1 LPDKLHR
8 KTGTQVAEVDRYRR
22 PVRLLTIHLT
32 LIPKPN
38 ARPQEQT
45 TMNTEQILA
54 EIREANL
61 SYLMLAQSLIR
72 ADREQALF
80 RLGISEDTAN
90 VLALLS
96 PAQMMRIASGN
107 TLLCRMRVDD
117 DLVWSLLTNHGK
129 AAANDGVTRLH
140 ANILMAGR
148 HQEAA

>member
-1 LPDKLHR
+1 M
-8 KTGTQVAEVDRYRR
+8 
-22 PVRLLTIHLT
+22 
-32 LIPKPN
+32 N
-38 ARPQEQT
+38 AD
-45 TMNTEQILA
+45 QILM

-80 RLGISEDTAN
+80 RLGLSEDTAN
-90 VLALLS
+90 MLDALS
-96 PAQMMRIASGN
+96 SAQMMKIASSN

-129 AAANDGVTRLH
+129 TSNDSVTRLH

-148 HQEAA
+148 HQEAT

>member
-1 LPDKLHR
+1 M
-8 KTGTQVAEVDRYRR
+8 
-22 PVRLLTIHLT
+22 
-32 LIPKPN
+32 N
-38 ARPQEQT
+38 AD
-45 TMNTEQILA
+45 QILT
-54 EIREANL
+54 EIRETNL
-61 SYLMLAQSLIR
+61 SYLMLAQSLVR

-90 VLALLS
+90 MLALLT
-96 PAQMMRIASGN
+96 PAQVMKIASSN

-129 AAANDGVTRLH
+129 SSNDSVTRLH

>member
-1 LPDKLHR
+1 M
-8 KTGTQVAEVDRYRR
+8 
-22 PVRLLTIHLT
+22 
-32 LIPKPN
+32 N
-38 ARPQEQT
+38 AD
-45 TMNTEQILA
+45 QILM

-80 RLGISEDTAN
+80 RLGISEDTAAM
-90 VLALLS
+90 LAVLS
-96 PAQMMRIASGN
+96 PAQVMKIASSN

-117 DLVWSLLTNHGK
+117 ELVWTLLTNHGK
-129 AAANDGVTRLH
+129 SSNDSVTRLH

>member
-1 LPDKLHR
+1 MPTTSKA
-8 KTGTQVAEVDRYRR
+8 GTKNRQRYR
-22 PVRLLTIHLT
+22 PLQIASKDTDM
-32 LIPKPN
+32 N
-38 ARPQEQT
+38 AD
-45 TMNTEQILA
+45 QILI
-54 EIREANL
+54 EIRETNL
-61 SYLMLAQSLIR
+61 SYLMLAQSLVR

-90 VLALLS
+90 LLALLT
-96 PAQMMRIASGN
+96 PAQIMKIASGN

-129 AAANDGVTRLH
+129 TSNDSVTRLH